1 MQLLSSGLTSREI
14 LKIEKGWS
22 GVLLHLMQLL
32 LLHLLLILVLSI

>member
-14 LKIEKGWS
+14 LKIEKGWP
-22 GVLLHLMQLL
+22 GVLLHLLLL